1 MSKKNGN
8 RFGDDDRDDDRDDD
22 NGRRDNGARSING
35 TSGNDSLTGTAG
47 NDRISGGAGNDRI
60 SGGSGN
66 DSIDGGTGNDRI
78 DGGSGADVI
87 TGGAGNDVI
96 DGGSGIDVAT
106 FSGRFRDY
114 KLTLSRDGG
123 HEGACDDDNSAMTVH
138 DLRAG
143 APDGVD
149 TLKNVETL
157 RFADGEYRGGR
168 FYSNNAPA
176 VIGVPTVVVVTEDVS
191 VDGSGLLKAAGTIS
205 ITDPDAGQAVFQT
218 VVTPTG
224 GNLGTL
230 TLNSSGSYT
239 YSVANSATQSL
250 GAGQTKVDSFTIS
263 SVDGTTKLVSFT
275 INGANDAAVI
285 GAPTVSSVTEDVAV
299 NGSDNLVATG
309 SISVTDADAG
319 QAAFTTT
326 VVGSA
331 GNLGSLVLAANGGYT
346 YSVAN
351 SATQTLG
358 AGETKVDSFTITSLD
373 GTTKTVNFT
382 INGTNDA
389 AVIGA
394 PTVAAVTEDVAAN
407 GSGNL
412 VATGSISIADA
423 DQGQAAFSTTVASAE
438 GNLGSLSLAADGSYT
453 YAVANSATQSLGAG
467 ETKVDSFTITS
478 LDGTTKVVNFTING
492 TNDVA
497 VISGA
502 VAGSVSEDG
511 VLTTAGSL
519 SVADADGGQSSFVA
533 QPSVAGQYG
542 TFTLGGTGA
551 WTYTANNSLT
561 AIQQLGAGQSLTDSF
576 VANSADGSASQ
587 VVTVTINGTN
597 DVAVI
602 SGAAAGS
609 VSEDGVLT
617 TAGSLSVADADAGQ
631 SSFVAQP
638 SVAGQYGTF
647 TLGVTGAWT
656 YTANNGLTA
665 IQQLGAG
672 QSLTDSFIANSADGS
687 ASQLVTVT
695 IDGTNDAAVFQN
707 VVAVTN
713 FESTSMNGGWGFV
726 SAASLSGGQWQ
737 TDNPG
742 NQVEIGAGTVYGLG
756 TSSQV
761 IELEAKTGDAANLYT
776 NIAATANSTFNLS
789 FDYSPRAGQ
798 QSNSAINIF
807 WGGSAVGQLSSATV
821 GMQHYSLVLSAPAD
835 GVYRL
840 EFRAGDS
847 NSLGGLLDNIAIG
860 QTAGDFAAAVTEQIT
875 PAGNL
880 GVSGAV
886 AFSDVDLDDTHSVS
900 AAAVGDTLGVLT
912 ASVTGDTTSTG
923 TGGQVS
929 WSYTVADA
937 LVENLAEGETRVENF
952 VITVTD
958 QSGSPVTKNV
968 AIVITGTNDAPVAQA
983 IVGAA
988 DADSGTATLNASFI
1002 DVDTNDSHTYSLN
1015 TTGTLG
1021 VVSNNGDGTF
1031 SYDANGAFGYLAA
1044 GQTATDTFQ
1053 YTVTDNHGAVSVQT
1067 ATVTIT
1073 GRQQA
1078 LVAINDT
1085 VSATEDTAVT
1095 YTAAELVGNDVNAGT
1110 LGLSIA
1116 AVTNGAGGTAVLNG
1130 DGTVTFTP
1138 NANFNGTADF
1148 SYRVTDGTLLS
1159 NSATVTVNVAAV
1171 NDAPTNAPVT
1181 LDAIGEDSGA
1191 RLITQAELLA
1201 NAHDIDSLS
1210 LIAQGLTIASGNG
1223 SLVDNG
1229 DGSWTYTPALNDDA
1243 GVSFSYTVTDGELT
1257 AAGSATLDI
1266 TPVNDSATIT
1276 GDTTANLTET
1286 DTALSTG
1293 GTLVASDMDSPST
1306 FVEQIGVAG
1315 GNGYGKFTIAADG
1328 AWTYTMDSAHNA
1340 FVDGETYTDSITV
1353 ATADGT
1359 TQLLTVTITGTNDTP
1374 VVGTPAA
1381 ISLNDTAGADDFAA
1395 QSGTLSASDAEGSV
1409 LTYGILGGAV
1419 NGGTASLA
1427 SAYGTLTL
1435 NTVTGAYTF
1444 APNDAAINALA
1455 AGDSEQVD
1463 FTVTAFDGLATGNST
1478 LTISLTGSND
1488 LPSAASGVATILED
1502 SGLVLASD
1510 AEGDALTVTLLPG
1523 SSVDGPYMSHGTVTV
1538 VDGVVRY
1545 TPAANASGSETF
1557 TYTVSDGVASSTQQL
1572 TVNITAVTDAPSL
1585 VLPILPIVFPE
1596 PEYLVNPIGTTNNNS
1611 PSIAAFSDGSYVIT
1625 WSGMGEGGLQD
1636 IYAQRYGADRVAE
1649 GEPARVS
1656 GATAGADDLTPS
1668 VTAFADGGYL
1678 IAWHAVRPA
1687 DSQGLVN
1694 SDILAQRFDAFGAL
1708 AGDVF
1713 QINTSGT
1720 NVISE
1725 LNQTVTVSALDGGGF
1740 VAIWE
1745 GRNPLTESPK
1755 DIFARQYDAQGEALG
1770 GEFLVKADISLQPL
1784 FELDAAPAVTGMA
1797 DGGYFA
1803 TWFTF
1808 NPLTSNYEIEGQR
1821 FAADSSRVGD
1831 IVPIALA
1838 TGSAV
1843 ASDFQPSI
1851 VTLEGGGM
1859 VMAWHQTQ
1867 LDEDGEPFSNIVAQR
1882 IDSEGHL
1889 TDVPFTVTTAA
1900 PGYNAQVAAVSP
1912 LGQGGFVVSWFEA
1925 SIDPQ
1930 GAQVSVVHAQR
1941 FAPDG
1946 TPAGDPFRVDS
1957 VGGSVIDALPAVALL
1972 PTGDFMVTWNR
1983 GSGDQSDIVAR
1994 DFFPA
1999 ASTEQGTAVHLDV
2012 GAYLNDIDGS
2022 ETLTLSV
2029 YGVAASDSLSFG
2041 AVQGDGS
2048 WLISGTDL
2056 GRLADLTYTPMTSI
2070 GLVNLRFVATATEAS
2085 PSNDPGVVDSG
2096 YVAILV
2102 LEKNIAPT
2110 IDGSTSFS
2118 GFDNLPL
2125 TAALPVVDLNSGD
2138 TLTFTLLDDTDAG
2151 TVQLSPDGSFT
2162 YTPVTPYLSEVPVS
2176 FTFRA
2181 TDSRGLFVDGT
2192 INITVEHVNVA
2203 PVTTDSMIVMH
2214 AGADQTFATATFT
2227 ATDLENTFAQLSF
2240 SEASAPH
2247 HGFLTFPDF
2256 PLTGH
2261 FIYTPNAGF
2270 FGVDTFTFT
2279 ATDLDGEATTG
2290 TVHIDVSPYADLSAA
2305 NLQEALV
2312 SGSAGPQVSNGGL
2325 GGRTLVALNGGF
2337 VAAWESDENGVSNIY
2352 GQLYDAN
2359 GDVIAG
2365 QDADGNPVV
2374 APFLIGQGHSV
2385 ALTPDGNGGFA
2396 ALWVDS
2402 TSNLYGRQFWADGSP
2417 VSNAFQVAN
2426 AASAPAVDTL
2436 TTLTGDGD
2444 TTVVIA
2450 WAAPSGG
2457 IYADQR
2463 ILLDGTS
2470 MLGAPILIA
2479 ADAGASAPSIA
2490 ALSDGSFFVT
2500 WQQAGTHSSIQGA
2513 HYSFETVY
2521 AIDPD
2526 TGLTTTQIISADWV
2540 SAGTFPISDAAAA
2553 NQTNPSVTALAD
2565 GGYLVAWTGQDDD
2578 GSAVMAQRFDAAG
2591 VVVDPTFVVNSTTS
2605 GDQLNAS
2612 VTSMLDGG
2620 FMVAW
2625 TSNQSDSGLYETY
2638 EQRFDAAGQRVGGE
2652 LQLSHVQSLTPTA
2665 PEIAGL
2671 NDVQNVGGA
2680 GFAAIWNAGGDV
2692 YGSSFSAGGKTI
2704 HGTDGNDVVMGTL
2717 FLDYLDGGAG
2727 DDTLI
2732 ALGGGDTLVGGT
2744 GYNTLVGGDGAD
2756 SFVFNQNGFN
2766 TVHHFDASSDI
2777 LNIRDLL
2784 STVADPNSIQ
2794 FNLGDYV
2801 RATTVGSDTTLEVD
2815 ASGNASDPHWMQVGL
2830 LVGAQS
2836 VDLAALLL
2844 QNQLLVAATN

>member
-1 MSKKNGN
+1 MDAGSTLSVVNVP
-8 RFGDDDRDDDRDDD
+8 
-22 NGRRDNGARSING
+22 A
-35 TSGNDSLTGTAG
+35 SLPAGVSYNADTHSFTLDPSVAAYQGLAQGVTESVTVSYGVSDGTA
-47 NDRISGGAGNDRI
+47 
-60 SGGSGN
+60 
-66 DSIDGGTGNDRI
+66 T
-78 DGGSGADVI
+78 
-87 TGGAGNDVI
+87 T
-96 DGGSGIDVAT
+96 
-106 FSGRFRDY
+106 
-114 KLTLSRDGG
+114 
-123 HEGACDDDNSAMTVH
+123 
-138 DLRAG
+138 
-143 APDGVD
+143 
-149 TLKNVETL
+149 
-157 RFADGEYRGGR
+157 
-168 FYSNNAPA
+168 
-176 VIGVPTVVVVTEDVS
+176 
-191 VDGSGLLKAAGTIS
+191 AA
-205 ITDPDAGQAVFQT
+205 
-218 VVTPTG
+218 
-224 GNLGTL
+224 
-230 TLNSSGSYT
+230 
-239 YSVANSATQSL
+239 
-250 GAGQTKVDSFTIS
+250 
-263 SVDGTTKLVSFT
+263 
-275 INGANDAAVI
+275 
-285 GAPTVSSVTEDVAV
+285 SVT
-299 NGSDNLVATG
+299 
-309 SISVTDADAG
+309 
-319 QAAFTTT
+319 
-326 VVGSA
+326 
-331 GNLGSLVLAANGGYT
+331 
-346 YSVAN
+346 
-351 SATQTLG
+351 
-358 AGETKVDSFTITSLD
+358 FTIT
-373 GTTKTVNFT
+373 
-382 INGTNDA
+382 
-389 AVIGA
+389 
-394 PTVAAVTEDVAAN
+394 
-407 GSGNL
+407 
-412 VATGSISIADA
+412 
-423 DQGQAAFSTTVASAE
+423 
-438 GNLGSLSLAADGSYT
+438 
-453 YAVANSATQSLGAG
+453 
-467 ETKVDSFTITS
+467 
-478 LDGTTKVVNFTING
+478 
-492 TNDVA
+492 
-497 VISGA
+497 
-502 VAGSVSEDG
+502 
-511 VLTTAGSL
+511 
-519 SVADADGGQSSFVA
+519 
-533 QPSVAGQYG
+533 
-542 TFTLGGTGA
+542 
-551 WTYTANNSLT
+551 
-561 AIQQLGAGQSLTDSF
+561 
-576 VANSADGSASQ
+576 
-587 VVTVTINGTN
+587 
-597 DVAVI
+597 
-602 SGAAAGS
+602 
-609 VSEDGVLT
+609 
-617 TAGSLSVADADAGQ
+617 
-631 SSFVAQP
+631 
-638 SVAGQYGTF
+638 
-647 TLGVTGAWT
+647 
-656 YTANNGLTA
+656 
-665 IQQLGAG
+665 
-672 QSLTDSFIANSADGS
+672 
-687 ASQLVTVT
+687 
-695 IDGTNDAAVFQN
+695 GTNDAAVFHT
-707 VVAVTN
+707 VDAVTN

-761 IELEAKTGDAANLYT
+761 IELEANTGNAANLYT
-776 NIAATANSTFNLS
+776 NIAATAGSSFNLS

-798 QSNSAINIF
+798 ESNSAISIF
-807 WGGSAVGQLSSATV
+807 WDGNVVGHLSSATV
-821 GMQHYSLVLSAPAD
+821 GMQHYSLALSAPAD

-840 EFRAGDS
+840 EFRADDS
-847 NSLGGLLDNIAIG
+847 NSLGGLLDNIAFG
-860 QTAGDFAAAVTEQIT
+860 QTSGDLAAAVTEQGT

-880 GVSGAV
+880 SVSGAI
-886 AFSDVDLDDTHSVS
+886 AFADVDLADTHSAS
-900 AAAVGDTLGVLT
+900 AAGVGSTLGSLT
-912 ASVTGDTTSTG
+912 ASVIGDTTSTG

-937 LVENLAEGETRVENF
+937 LVEHLAKGETLVENF

-958 QSGSPVTKNV
+958 QNGSPVTKDV
-968 AIVITGTNDAPVAQA
+968 AIVITGTNDAPVAEA
-983 IVGAA
+983 IVGAV
-988 DADSGTATLNASFI
+988 DADGGASTLAAI
-1002 DVDTNDSHTYSLN
+1002 YDDVDANDTHTISVD

-1021 VVSNNGDGTF
+1021 SVIVNLDGTF
-1031 SYDANGAFGYLAA
+1031 SYDANGQFDSLAEGA
-1044 GQTATDTFQ
+1044 TATDTFQ
-1053 YTVTDNHGAVSVQT
+1053 YTVTDNHGGVSTQS

-1073 GRQQA
+1073 GRNQA
-1078 LVAINDT
+1078 LRANND
-1085 VSATEDTAVT
+1085 VLVATEDTAVT
-1095 YTAAELVGNDVNAGT
+1095 YTAAQLLGNDSPAHGA
-1110 LGLSIA
+1110 GLSIA
-1116 AVTNGAGGTAVLNG
+1116 NVISGAGGTATLND
-1130 DGTVTFTP
+1130 DGSVTFTP
-1138 NANFNGTADF
+1138 NADFNGAADF
-1148 SYRVTDGTLLS
+1148 SYTATIGSLES

-1171 NDAPTNAPVT
+1171 NDAPTIEVT
-1181 LDAIGEDSGA
+1181 ANDFTENSALAGA
-1191 RLITQAELLA
+1191 VAATYVTGDEEG
-1201 NAHDIDSLS
+1201 D
-1210 LIAQGLTIASGNG
+1210 GLT
-1223 SLVDNG
+1223 VDFTA
-1229 DGSWTYTPALNDDA
+1229 DSNDDGYYA
-1243 GVSFSYTVTDGELT
+1243 ISGGQVVLT
-1257 AAGSATLDI
+1257 AAGADWVNGGNALPAVSLTVSDGDLEGTGSATGVV
-1266 TPVNDSATIT
+1266 TPVNDAPTIEVTANDFTENSAVAGAVAATYVTGDEEGDGLTVDFTADSNDDGYYAISGGQVVLTAAGADWVNGGNALPAVSLTVSDGTLTGTGSATGVVT
-1276 GDTTANLTET
+1276 PVDDAPVVTNLGASGDEDALAILGEISATDEDGATSFALSGEPDSDPVHGTVTVNSDGTYSYVPDANFFGT
-1286 DTALSTG
+1286 DTFKVTLTDAQGYKQDETVTITVNSVNDRPVIDSPAAVTLIDTSAADVFEDQIG
-1293 GTLVASDMDSPST
+1293 GLVASDD
-1306 FVEQIGVAG
+1306 
-1315 GNGYGKFTIAADG
+1315 DG
-1328 AWTYTMDSAHNA
+1328 D
-1340 FVDGETYTDSITV
+1340 
-1353 ATADGT
+1353 
-1359 TQLLTVTITGTNDTP
+1359 
-1374 VVGTPAA
+1374 
-1381 ISLNDTAGADDFAA
+1381 
-1395 QSGTLSASDAEGSV
+1395 V

-1463 FTVTAFDGLATGNST
+1463 FTVTAFDGLVTGNST
-1478 LTISLTGSND
+1478 LTVNLTGSND
-1488 LPSAASGVATILED
+1488 LPSAASGVVTISED
-1502 SGLVLASD
+1502 SGFVLASD
-1510 AEGDALTVTLLPG
+1510 AEGDALTVTSLTG
-1523 SSVDGPYMSHGTVTV
+1523 SSVVGPYMSQGTVTV

-1545 TPAANASGSETF
+1545 TPALNSSGSETF
-1557 TYTVSDGVASSTQQL
+1557 TYTVSDGVASSTQTL
-1572 TVNITAVTDAPSL
+1572 TINVTAVTDAPLL
-1585 VLPILPIVFPE
+1585 VLPILPIVVPE
-1596 PEYLVNPIGTTNNNS
+1596 PEYLVNPANTTNNNS
-1611 PSIAAFSDGSYVIT
+1611 PGIAAFSDGSYVIT

-1649 GEPARVS
+1649 GEPALVS

-1668 VTAFADGGYL
+1668 VTALADGGYL

-1694 SDILAQRFDAFGAL
+1694 SDILAQRFDASGAQE
-1708 AGDVF
+1708 GGVF
-1713 QINTSGT
+1713 QINTQGT

-1745 GRNPLTESPK
+1745 GRNPLTGSPK
-1755 DIFARQYDAQGEALG
+1755 DVFARQYDAQGEALG
-1770 GEFLVKADISLQPL
+1770 GEFLVKTDASGEPL

-1821 FAADSSRVGD
+1821 FAADGSRVEG

-1867 LDEDGEPFSNIVAQR
+1867 LDEDGVPFSNIVAQR

-1999 ASTEQGTAVHLDV
+1999 ASTEQGTAVQLNV
-2012 GAYLNDIDGS
+2012 GAYLNDIDLS

-2048 WLISGTDL
+2048 WLISGSDL

-2070 GLVNLRFVATATEAS
+2070 GLVNLHFVATATEAS
-2085 PSNDPGVVDSG
+2085 LSNDPGVVDSG

-2110 IDGSTSFS
+2110 IQGSTSFS

-2125 TAALPVVDLNSGD
+2125 TAALPVVDINSGD

-2151 TVQLSPDGSFT
+2151 TVELNPDGSFT
-2162 YTPVTPYLSEVPVS
+2162 YTPVTPYFSADPVS

-2181 TDSRGLFVDGT
+2181 TDSRGLTVDGT
-2192 INITVEHVNVA
+2192 ISITVEHVNVA

-2227 ATDLENTFAQLSF
+2227 VTDLENSFAQLSF
-2240 SEASAPH
+2240 SEALAPL

-2256 PLTGH
+2256 PSTGH
-2261 FIYTPNAGF
+2261 FVYTPNAGF

-2279 ATDLDGEATTG
+2279 ATDLDGAATTG

-2365 QDADGNPVV
+2365 QDADGNPV
-2374 APFLIGQGHSV
+2374 AAAFLIGQGHSV

-2444 TTVVIA
+2444 TTVAIA

-2457 IYADQR
+2457 IYVDQR
-2463 ILLDGTS
+2463 VLLDGTS
-2470 MLGAPILIA
+2470 MLGAPILID

-2565 GGYLVAWTGQDDD
+2565 GGYLVAWTGQDDV
-2578 GSAVMAQRFDAAG
+2578 GSAAVMAQRFDVYGGAVGAN
-2591 VVVDPTFVVNSTTS
+2591 FVVNSTTE

-2620 FMVAW
+2620 FVVAW

-2652 LQLSHVQSLTPTA
+2652 LQLSHVQSQTPTA

-2744 GYNTLVGGDGAD
+2744 GYNTLVGGDGTD

-2766 TVHHFDASSDI
+2766 TVHNFDASSDI

-2784 STVADPNSIQ
+2784 STVADPNSIE

-2836 VDLAALLL
+2836 VNLADLL
-2844 QNQLLVAATN
+2844 QQHQLLVAATN